1 MATPMNSGEGLP
13 CGVLDPDFAEPLDG
27 KLSLD
32 RGFRYTL
39 ELDCEDESL
48 NLSRVVGS
56 VRCEPRDCLSGFGF
70 ALLEAELSGQSRKT
84 SEEVRTLVFPDESSR
99 NALLALLERL
109 QTDHRSFRRRG
120 ASLLTWLPA
129 GCVVGCLPGCMAR
142 AKPPGVPHDASEN
155 SPRLAIRS
163 EGSIGRHRPDATGG
177 HLEEFKAYA
186 RQLWDRQSAS
196 SSIRVLL
203 RKLLSLL
210 VWIIC
215 LRLTV

>member
-1 MATPMNSGEGLP
+1 M
-13 CGVLDPDFAEPLDG
+13 LDPDFAEPLDG
-27 KLSLD
+27 KLNLE

-48 NLSRVVGS
+48 SLSRVVGS

-70 ALLEAELSGQSRKT
+70 ALLEAELPGQSPKA
-84 SEEVRTLVFPDESSR
+84 SEEVRTLVFPDESCR

-129 GCVVGCLPGCMAR
+129 GCVAGCLPCVAR
-142 AKPPGVPHDASEN
+142 AKPPGVPHDSSEN
-155 SPRLAIRS
+155 SPRLAGLAAGLAMRS
-163 EGSIGRHRPDATGG
+163 EASIGRHRPDATHG
-177 HLEEFKAYA
+177 HLEDFKAYA

-196 SSIRVLL
+196 AGIRA
-203 RKLLSLL
+203 SLTS
-210 VWIIC
+210 VIVVVC
-215 LRLTV
+215 LNILNYEHASAR

>member
-1 MATPMNSGEGLP
+1 
-13 CGVLDPDFAEPLDG
+13 VLDPDFAEPLDG
-27 KLSLD
+27 KLTLE

-48 NLSRVVGS
+48 NLCRVVGS

-70 ALLEAELSGQSRKT
+70 AFLEAELPGQSSRT
-84 SEEVRTLVFPDESSR
+84 SVTEEIRTIVFPDESSR
-99 NALLALLERL
+99 NALLGLLEHL

-129 GCVVGCLPGCMAR
+129 GCVAGCLPGCMGK
-142 AKPPGVPHDASEN
+142 AKPPGVPHDSSEN
-155 SPRLAIRS
+155 SPRLTIRS
-163 EGSIGRHRPDATGG
+163 EASIGRHRPDTTAG

-196 SSIRVLL
+196 GIRGPL
-203 RKLLSLL
+203 R
-210 VWIIC
+210 C
-215 LRLTV
+215 LFGFVQRRSKEI

>member
-1 MATPMNSGEGLP
+1 M
-13 CGVLDPDFAEPLDG
+13 VLV
-27 KLSLD
+27 SL
-32 RGFRYTL
+32 FWK
-39 ELDCEDESL
+39 
-48 NLSRVVGS
+48 
-56 VRCEPRDCLSGFGF
+56 
-70 ALLEAELSGQSRKT
+70 QSFLVKVEKT

-129 GCVVGCLPGCMAR
+129 GCVAGCLPCMAR
-142 AKPPGVPHDASEN
+142 AKPPGVPHDPSEN

-163 EGSIGRHRPDATGG
+163 EASGRHRPDATGG

-196 SSIRVLL
+196 SSIRMLL
-203 RKLLSLL
+203 RELLSLL
-210 VWIIC
+210 VWIIG
-215 LRLTV
+215 LRLTVLV